1 MLAIPN
7 ALENSNDINI
17 LDKLLISVKIKLERL
32 FAQKE
37 IYKIQSRINE
47 SFLTLMKFAHE
58 ANADIE
64 SLRDAIDIY
73 YINDITEDEKILQVF
88 AEMLSQRTEM
98 LEAILDVIEEL
109 EPMPNNAN
117 ENLYRAFDELYSNI
131 VNTNFDIS
139 QKLASAY
146 LDTQSNTEL
155 LKGA

>member
-1 MLAIPN
+1 MLAIQN
-7 ALENSNDINI
+7 TLENSNDINI
-17 LDKLLISVKIKLERL
+17 LDEFFVSAKTKLEKL

-37 IYKIQSRINE
+37 IYKIQAKINE
-47 SFLTLMKFAHE
+47 SFLRLMKFAHE
-58 ANADIE
+58 ANADVE

-73 YINDITEDEKILQVF
+73 YINDIIEDEKILQVF
-88 AEMLSQRTEM
+88 SEMLTQRAEM
-98 LEAILDVIEEL
+98 LEAILDTIEEL

-117 ENLYRAFDELYSNI
+117 ENLHRAFDELYSNI

-155 LKGA
+155 LKEA